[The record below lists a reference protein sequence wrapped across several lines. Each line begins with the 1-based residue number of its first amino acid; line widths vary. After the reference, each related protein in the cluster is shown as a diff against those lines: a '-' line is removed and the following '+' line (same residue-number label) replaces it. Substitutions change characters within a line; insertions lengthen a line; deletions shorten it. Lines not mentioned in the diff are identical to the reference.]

1 MSWFSGLERIVRTDV
16 PLRELTWYRLGGP
29 ARWLCE
35 PRDENELATLLTRI
49 RAAEIPWRVLGSGA
63 NVVVRDEGFD
73 GAIIRLTG
81 PVFERIEFEDET
93 ACIGAGADL
102 PKVVRAGLKRGLVG
116 LEALAGIP
124 GTVGGA
130 LRMNA
135 GGRYGEIGSL
145 VRDVRVLDPS
155 GQTATR
161 STADVGFA
169 YRHTNLAGCILLS
182 VTLTLQR
189 GDAQAALARHRQI
202 VEEKRKNQPPL
213 TARSAGCI
221 FKNPPSQSAG
231 RLLDEAGLK
240 GTRVGGAE
248 ISTQHANFIIASAGA
263 TAEDVLNLIQLAKER
278 VQQATGIELQPE
290 VEIW

>member
-35 PRDENELATLLTRI
+35 PRDENELATLLTCI
-49 RAAEIPWRVLGSGA
+49 RAAGIPWRVLGSGA

-81 PVFERIEFEDET
+81 PVFERIEFEDES
-93 ACIGAGADL
+93 ADL

-124 GTVGGA
+124 GTIGGA
-130 LRMNA
+130 VRMNA
-135 GGRYGEIGSL
+135 GGRYGEIGSF
-145 VRDVRVLDPS
+145 VRDVQVLDPS
-155 GQTATR
+155 GRTATR
-161 STADVGFA
+161 SAAEVGFA

-202 VEEKRKNQPPL
+202 WEEKRKTQPAL
-213 TARSAGCI
+213 SARSAGCI
-221 FKNPPSQSAG
+221 FRNPPSQSAG

-248 ISTQHANFIIASAGA
+248 ISTQHANFIIARDGA